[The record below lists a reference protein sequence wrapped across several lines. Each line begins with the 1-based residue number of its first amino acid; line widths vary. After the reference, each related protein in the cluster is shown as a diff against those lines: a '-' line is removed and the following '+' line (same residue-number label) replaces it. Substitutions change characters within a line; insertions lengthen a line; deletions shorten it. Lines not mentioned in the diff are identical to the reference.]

1 MAFKNEMNFRNFNDL
16 GDCIRKNV
24 HVLPKDIS
32 LVVGI
37 PRSGMVPAYMIA
49 LHLNLPVI
57 DLASFIEGRTVTGG
71 ARFVEKNI
79 FRKILIVDDSI
90 QSGSQLK
97 IVKEKLNTLTQYE
110 FVYLAVYGSEQNNN
124 LCDYCFEIVS
134 SPRAFEWN
142 ILHANWLYEY
152 SCVDIDGVLCEDPS
166 EEDNDDGEKYKLF
179 LLNAMPKYLPKSKV
193 LALVT
198 SRLEKYR
205 PETEEWLRKHNVEY
219 KELIMLDLPD
229 KASRMKL
236 GNHAEHKAKH
246 YLANNNAIMFIE
258 SAKIQASRICEV
270 SQKPV
275 FSVEEMRFFNNNDFT
290 KPKLKKISQNLNKN
304 SLSKKV
310 RRKLKGVLKNFNL

>member
-1 MAFKNEMNFRNFNDL
+1 MKFRNFSDL

-24 HVLPKDIS
+24 YTLPKDIH
-32 LVVGI
+32 LVVGV
-37 PRSGMVPAYMIA
+37 PRSGMVPAYMIG
-49 LHLNLPVI
+49 LHLNLPVL
-57 DLASFIEGRTVTGG
+57 DLPSFIDGRPVTGG
-71 ARFVEKNI
+71 ARFVEKKV
-79 FRKILIVDDSI
+79 FKKILVVDDSI

-97 IVKEKLNTLTQYE
+97 KVKEKLKDFTQFE
-110 FVYLAVYGSEQNNN
+110 FIYLAVYGSTENNG

-142 ILHANWLYEY
+142 ILHANWLFEY

-219 KELIMLDLPD
+219 KELIMLDLPN
-229 KASRMKL
+229 KAARMKL

-246 YLANNNAIMFIE
+246 YLTNNNAIMFIE
-258 SAKIQASRICEV
+258 SAKIQASRICEI

-275 FSVEEMRFFNNNDFT
+275 FSVEEMRFFNINDFT
-290 KPKLKKISQNLNKN
+290 KPKLKNISQNLNKN
-304 SLSKKV
+304 LFYKKV
-310 RRKLKGVLKNFNL
+310 RRKLKGVLKNFSL